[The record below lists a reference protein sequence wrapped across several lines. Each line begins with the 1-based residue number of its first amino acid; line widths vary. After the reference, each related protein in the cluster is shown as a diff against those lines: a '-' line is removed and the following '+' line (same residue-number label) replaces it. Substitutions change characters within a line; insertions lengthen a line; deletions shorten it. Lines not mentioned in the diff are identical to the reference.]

1 MEKIQEKLYS
11 IYMKNKGYI
20 LFIITLMFCI
30 RISYM
35 IYVYEFKY
43 KSDDN
48 VQKMYVDIIDIE
60 ENTDTKVSY
69 IVKYESNKFI
79 LNIYENNI
87 DEKNSKLNRGDKII
101 IRGKIVIPTTLNNPY
116 EFNYKR
122 YLNSI
127 NIIGTITAYKVE
139 KININLKKDFNI
151 LNRFKEKFK
160 EKNNVLSSD
169 KKSLLNLIILGED
182 ENETEVKSYF
192 EDTGSSHFLSISGTH
207 IIYFLYVI
215 ELLISNI
222 SNKRKNVIKIVL
234 IVLFNMMVGYQ
245 ISMLRASIMY
255 IISQSKIKNR
265 YIRILISALI
275 IIYINPYSIFSPS
288 FIFSYL
294 SVIGILMLFPLLN
307 SYFYIF
313 IMKLFKIKYIDD
325 NILKINKIK
334 KMFFNV
340 IVYIFRNISFVLS
353 IQIITLPFQMYYF
366 CEINF
371 ISIISNIFLSPIIA
385 IELIVGFL
393 SFFVIFIPYISDILI
408 YSNDI
413 ILYIILTIVKFL
425 SKMEFLK
432 VSVIKPDLISLLFY
446 YIIICINIFKK
457 YIYKFFNISK
467 VKKIKKA
474 LKIVTLILILYII
487 SMYIYVL
494 YFEEYVYFFNVG
506 QGNMSLIHSK
516 NTNIVIDLG
525 STTENIASNILINFL
540 KAKNISKIDMIIITH
555 MHKDHMNGVEEVI
568 KNVKVSKILFS
579 NFEDKGKDEASKF
592 ERLVKEK
599 GVAVVNIAS
608 KDNIMYKNFVIDFLS
623 PPKNNIILSDD
634 MLNAN
639 SLTFII
645 TKNDSDN
652 YLFLGDAT
660 KESEKYM
667 FEKENYSDEI
677 YYKLKNLKAV
687 QIGHHG
693 SKTSSSDLLFLNIN
707 PCIAI
712 ISSKKSVYNHPSKET
727 IDILN
732 KYKFDIRITEK
743 EGAIKIK

>member
-1 MEKIQEKLYS
+1 
-11 IYMKNKGYI
+11 
-20 LFIITLMFCI
+20 
-30 RISYM
+30 
-35 IYVYEFKY
+35 
-43 KSDDN
+43 
-48 VQKMYVDIIDIE
+48 
-60 ENTDTKVSY
+60 
-69 IVKYESNKFI
+69 
-79 LNIYENNI
+79 
-87 DEKNSKLNRGDKII
+87 
-101 IRGKIVIPTTLNNPY
+101 
-116 EFNYKR
+116 
-122 YLNSI
+122 
-127 NIIGTITAYKVE
+127 
-139 KININLKKDFNI
+139 
-151 LNRFKEKFK
+151 
-160 EKNNVLSSD
+160 
-169 KKSLLNLIILGED
+169 
-182 ENETEVKSYF
+182 
-192 EDTGSSHFLSISGTH
+192 
-207 IIYFLYVI
+207 
-215 ELLISNI
+215 
-222 SNKRKNVIKIVL
+222 
-234 IVLFNMMVGYQ
+234 
-245 ISMLRASIMY
+245 
-255 IISQSKIKNR
+255 
-265 YIRILISALI
+265 
-275 IIYINPYSIFSPS
+275 
-288 FIFSYL
+288 
-294 SVIGILMLFPLLN
+294 MLFPLLN

-340 IVYIFRNISFVLS
+340 IVYIFKNISFVLS

-446 YIIICINIFKK
+446 YIIICITILKK

-579 NFEDKGKDEASKF
+579 NLHQIVQKIK
-592 ERLVKEK
+592 
-599 GVAVVNIAS
+599 
-608 KDNIMYKNFVIDFLS
+608 YKIYKHIQN
-623 PPKNNIILSDD
+623 
-634 MLNAN
+634 
-639 SLTFII
+639 LTN
-645 TKNDSDN
+645 KH
-652 YLFLGDAT
+652 
-660 KESEKYM
+660 
-667 FEKENYSDEI
+667 
-677 YYKLKNLKAV
+677 NLK
-687 QIGHHG
+687 Q
-693 SKTSSSDLLFLNIN
+693 
-707 PCIAI
+707 
-712 ISSKKSVYNHPSKET
+712 
-727 IDILN
+727 
-732 KYKFDIRITEK
+732 
-743 EGAIKIK
+743 